1 MVSEEKKIEKAT
13 LKRNSKQKRMDK
25 LFIIAVLF
33 IPMCHW
39 LFFTWYGNIMMLV
52 RSFTK
57 TKLSGEWFFTF
68 DNYEYIFRV
77 LIGKTD
83 TGYWSLRSLW
93 NSLSILPLLVFIG
106 LPLTFLC
113 SYYIYKKYFGYKVFR
128 ITMML
133 NSIVAA
139 VVFCQFWKLLMN
151 NQFGIV
157 NELLRKMGLGD
168 KIPFEGWLGNKDTV
182 WGNIYLFSIWTGVGG
197 STMLYFSS
205 SMTRIPV
212 SLFESADLDG
222 ATEMRKLL
230 KIVLPLIWPIYCTL
244 TITQL
249 GVVFSWY
256 LPSFLMTGG
265 GPDGASATLG
275 LIIISETKSMLNLGL
290 VSCLG
295 VYIAVIGG
303 TCITLTK
310 HFMTKLY
317 EEVEY

>member
-1 MVSEEKKIEKAT
+1 MANEKTINNKMT
-13 LKRNSKQKRMDK
+13 LKKRDNRKRNDL

-39 LFFTWYGNIMMLV
+39 LFFTVYGNVMMVV

-68 DNYEYIFRV
+68 DNYKYVFNV

-83 TGYWSLRSLW
+83 TGYWSLTSLR

-113 SYYIYKKYFGYKVFR
+113 SYYIYKKYFGYKLFR

-133 NSIVAA
+133 SSIVAA

-151 NQFGIV
+151 NQVGIV
-157 NELLRKMGLGD
+157 NEILRKIGLGD

-222 ATEMRKLL
+222 ATEMRKLV

-256 LPSFLMTGG
+256 LPSLLMTNG
-265 GPDGASATLG
+265 GPDGASATIG
-275 LIIISETKSMLNLGL
+275 LIIISETKSMFNLGL

-295 VYIAVIGG
+295 VYIAIIGG
-303 TCITLTK
+303 TCITLIK